1 MPNKPTKKS
10 ANNTSVAPRRDR
22 LEIVA
27 TFITSNLQL
36 LSLRADRLP
45 PFATRKRFSRGAQ
58 RIRQPAAAHVDGP
71 VVFPVVPESC
81 GSRILPLANPAASQ
95 SCDSP
100 DSRGHRLSR
109 SLAHAVTGSRG
120 SHAAAMLPVLPVLPV
135 LPRPLLLARK
145 KRRNARFTAT
155 EKRQRNTKKQ
165 KGRQEQR
172 EPEPQRGNKGENQ
185 TAQTAQARKLPTLSR
200 RRIRLH

>member
-120 SHAAAMLPVLPVLPV
+120 SHAAAMLPCC
-135 LPRPLLLARK
+135 RCFRCSRARCSSREK
-145 KRRNARFTAT
+145 NEETRDSQQQRNASETPRD
-155 EKRQRNTKKQ
+155 K
-165 KGRQEQR
+165 RQEQR
-172 EPEPQRGNKGENQ
+172 EPEPRRGNKGENQ